1 VTLGEL
7 ERVVAGL
14 RARLHPL
21 TQVEIDR
28 GTVSDGTFG
37 IAAVIEDR
45 GVVIIRP
52 DWGDEVPGLAEAAEE
67 RE

>member
-14 RARLHPL
+14 RGRLHPL

-28 GTVSDGTFG
+28 GTVSDARFKIHT
-37 IAAVIEDR
+37 VTEER
-45 GVVIIRP
+45 GVVIIYP
-52 DWGDEVPGLAEAAEE
+52 DFGDEVLGLTEAEEE